1 MKKNGTLKLSLSR
14 ETLRQLDTT
23 VLQTAVPGGE
33 TAGCTVQGD
42 SRSCFNTCSWQ
53 QCPGGSQLTCATQ

>member
-14 ETLRQLDTT
+14 ETLRQLDAA

-42 SRSCFNTCSWQ
+42 SKSCFNTCSCQ
-53 QCPGGSQLTCATQ
+53 VCPGGTNLTC